1 MDPGNFGRC
10 VSKIAEKAEIGHW
23 SIHELRHSCAS
34 LIISTGVPLESVSD
48 QLGHVSIGITKSI
61 YVHLLPGSGARAAKA
76 MEDLLYADHG
86 QIESS
91 EQDSVA
97 RRSARHS
104 LATVSE
110 SPLTRD
116 LVGRPGLDPG
126 TLGLKVPCSSR

>member
-1 MDPGNFGRC
+1 LDPGNFGRC

-104 LATVSE
+104 SHN
-110 SPLTRD
+110 S
-116 LVGRPGLDPG
+116 
-126 TLGLKVPCSSR
+126 